1 MDKKLLGRRIN
12 AARKDRGWTSEHLSE
27 ICNINATYLRQIES
41 GAKTPSLQMFVSL
54 CEGFSDVPACG
65 QSADCSISG
74 LGRAAYA
81 LPHGNADTAQH
92 DNRYDPKRDGSNIGL
107 NVRIFSH

>member
-41 GAKTPSLQMFVSL
+41 GAKTPI
-54 CEGFSDVPACG
+54 EGFSDVPACG